1 MGECRNTA
9 IVLAAGQG
17 KRMHSKIQ
25 KQFMELDGMPVLCY
39 SLRCFQESPLIRDVI
54 LVTGEEYVFWCK
66 EEIVEKYGFTKV
78 SAVVSGGKERYD
90 SVYEGLLSCENS
102 DFVLI
107 HDGARPF
114 ITEEIY
120 CTLCPE
126 EESIMISAWPE
137 FTEEWDFAADE
148 EAVETIKEAVRGIR
162 NVRTGMNVPPSKK
175 AKVFVVSEDAA
186 VREVFENGKVFF
198 ATLGYASEVFVQA
211 DKEGIAEDAVSA
223 VIGNAV
229 IYMPFA
235 ELVDIEKEIERLKK
249 EEEKLEKEL
258 ARVNGMLNMPARY
271 SFPFDYCSGL
281 SLVLDKNSMTE
292 VTRSQLALFQIDI
305 SVLEEDLDT
314 AHQWYICKTPPSMC
328 HVFEELYAAK
338 EHETSQYFRIKVLE
352 LLYHATKLR
361 KEDRVAATYYA
372 REHIEIVK
380 RVRKAMLKDLS
391 RSTPLEQFL
400 RGEAIS
406 TVTFQTIFKQIY
418 GRSPYAYLKHY
429 RMNSA
434 AVQLRESNESIN
446 QIALS
451 LGYSNASKFARAFR
465 DVFGVLPKDYRTA
478 QKAI

>member
-1 MGECRNTA
+1 MTRRSRYQNLDPTLNGYHPDWYDKNAKLISRKPGCSVISYQCNGTG
-9 IVLAAGQG
+9 ILYDYSIFPG
-17 KRMHSKIQ
+17 IDLI
-25 KQFMELDGMPVLCY
+25 FMDFNC
-39 SLRCFQESPLIRDVI
+39 
-54 LVTGEEYVFWCK
+54 
-66 EEIVEKYGFTKV
+66 
-78 SAVVSGGKERYD
+78 
-90 SVYEGLLSCENS
+90 S
-102 DFVLI
+102 DIF
-107 HDGARPF
+107 
-114 ITEEIY
+114 
-120 CTLCPE
+120 
-126 EESIMISAWPE
+126 
-137 FTEEWDFAADE
+137 DE
-148 EAVETIKEAVRGIR
+148 PNEMR
-162 NVRTGMNVPPSKK
+162 NVLEIRHYQEGRVEFEFEGD
-175 AKVFVVSEDAA
+175 KVFHLQQDE
-186 VREVFENGKVFF
+186 FC
-198 ATLGYASEVFVQA
+198 
-211 DKEGIAEDAVSA
+211 
-223 VIGNAV
+223 
-229 IYMPFA
+229 
-235 ELVDIEKEIERLKK
+235 
-249 EEEKLEKEL
+249 
-258 ARVNGMLNMPARY
+258 VNGMLTMPARY

-328 HVFEELYAAK
+328 RVFEELYAAK

>member
-1 MGECRNTA
+1 MTQRSIYQNLDPTLNGYHPDWYDKNAKLISRKPGCSVISYQCNGTG
-9 IVLAAGQG
+9 ILYDYSIFPG
-17 KRMHSKIQ
+17 IDLI
-25 KQFMELDGMPVLCY
+25 FMDFNC
-39 SLRCFQESPLIRDVI
+39 
-54 LVTGEEYVFWCK
+54 
-66 EEIVEKYGFTKV
+66 
-78 SAVVSGGKERYD
+78 
-90 SVYEGLLSCENS
+90 S
-102 DFVLI
+102 DIF
-107 HDGARPF
+107 
-114 ITEEIY
+114 
-120 CTLCPE
+120 
-126 EESIMISAWPE
+126 
-137 FTEEWDFAADE
+137 DE
-148 EAVETIKEAVRGIR
+148 PNEMR
-162 NVRTGMNVPPSKK
+162 NVLEIRHYQEGRVEFEFEGD
-175 AKVFVVSEDAA
+175 KVFHLQQDE
-186 VREVFENGKVFF
+186 F
-198 ATLGYASEVFVQA
+198 Y
-211 DKEGIAEDAVSA
+211 
-223 VIGNAV
+223 
-229 IYMPFA
+229 
-235 ELVDIEKEIERLKK
+235 
-249 EEEKLEKEL
+249 
-258 ARVNGMLNMPARY
+258 VNGMLNMPARY

>member
-1 MGECRNTA
+1 MTQRSIYQNLDPTLNGYHPDWYDKNAKLISRKPGCSVISYQCNGTG
-9 IVLAAGQG
+9 ILYDYSIFPG
-17 KRMHSKIQ
+17 IDLI
-25 KQFMELDGMPVLCY
+25 FMDFNC
-39 SLRCFQESPLIRDVI
+39 
-54 LVTGEEYVFWCK
+54 
-66 EEIVEKYGFTKV
+66 
-78 SAVVSGGKERYD
+78 
-90 SVYEGLLSCENS
+90 S
-102 DFVLI
+102 DIF
-107 HDGARPF
+107 
-114 ITEEIY
+114 
-120 CTLCPE
+120 
-126 EESIMISAWPE
+126 
-137 FTEEWDFAADE
+137 DE
-148 EAVETIKEAVRGIR
+148 PNEMR
-162 NVRTGMNVPPSKK
+162 NVLEIRHYQEGRVEFEFEGD
-175 AKVFVVSEDAA
+175 KVFHLQQDE
-186 VREVFENGKVFF
+186 FC
-198 ATLGYASEVFVQA
+198 
-211 DKEGIAEDAVSA
+211 
-223 VIGNAV
+223 
-229 IYMPFA
+229 
-235 ELVDIEKEIERLKK
+235 
-249 EEEKLEKEL
+249 
-258 ARVNGMLNMPARY
+258 VNGMLNMPARY

-328 HVFEELYAAK
+328 HVFEELNAAK

>member
-1 MGECRNTA
+1 MTQRSIYQNLDPTLNGYHPDWYDKNAKLISRKPGCSVISYQCNGTG
-9 IVLAAGQG
+9 ILYDYSIFPG
-17 KRMHSKIQ
+17 IDLI
-25 KQFMELDGMPVLCY
+25 FMDFNC
-39 SLRCFQESPLIRDVI
+39 
-54 LVTGEEYVFWCK
+54 
-66 EEIVEKYGFTKV
+66 
-78 SAVVSGGKERYD
+78 
-90 SVYEGLLSCENS
+90 S
-102 DFVLI
+102 DIF
-107 HDGARPF
+107 
-114 ITEEIY
+114 
-120 CTLCPE
+120 
-126 EESIMISAWPE
+126 
-137 FTEEWDFAADE
+137 DE
-148 EAVETIKEAVRGIR
+148 PNEMR
-162 NVRTGMNVPPSKK
+162 NVLEIRHYQEGRVEFEFEGD
-175 AKVFVVSEDAA
+175 KVFHLQQDE
-186 VREVFENGKVFF
+186 FC
-198 ATLGYASEVFVQA
+198 
-211 DKEGIAEDAVSA
+211 
-223 VIGNAV
+223 
-229 IYMPFA
+229 
-235 ELVDIEKEIERLKK
+235 
-249 EEEKLEKEL
+249 
-258 ARVNGMLNMPARY
+258 VNGMLNMPARY

-281 SLVLDKNSMTE
+281 SLVIDKNSMTE

>member
-1 MGECRNTA
+1 MTQRSIYQNLDPTLNGYHPDWYDKNAKLISRKPGCSVISYQCNGTG
-9 IVLAAGQG
+9 ILYDYSIFPG
-17 KRMHSKIQ
+17 IDLI
-25 KQFMELDGMPVLCY
+25 FMDFNC
-39 SLRCFQESPLIRDVI
+39 
-54 LVTGEEYVFWCK
+54 
-66 EEIVEKYGFTKV
+66 
-78 SAVVSGGKERYD
+78 
-90 SVYEGLLSCENS
+90 S
-102 DFVLI
+102 DIF
-107 HDGARPF
+107 
-114 ITEEIY
+114 
-120 CTLCPE
+120 
-126 EESIMISAWPE
+126 
-137 FTEEWDFAADE
+137 DE
-148 EAVETIKEAVRGIR
+148 PNEMR
-162 NVRTGMNVPPSKK
+162 NVLEIRHYQEGRVEFEFEGD
-175 AKVFVVSEDAA
+175 KVFHLQQDE
-186 VREVFENGKVFF
+186 FC
-198 ATLGYASEVFVQA
+198 
-211 DKEGIAEDAVSA
+211 
-223 VIGNAV
+223 
-229 IYMPFA
+229 
-235 ELVDIEKEIERLKK
+235 
-249 EEEKLEKEL
+249 
-258 ARVNGMLNMPARY
+258 VNGMLNMPARY

-418 GRSPYAYLKHY
+418 LRSPYAYLKHY

>member
-1 MGECRNTA
+1 MTQRSIYQNLDPTLNGYHPDWYDKNAKLISRKPGCSVISYQCNGTG
-9 IVLAAGQG
+9 ILYDYSIFPG
-17 KRMHSKIQ
+17 IDLI
-25 KQFMELDGMPVLCY
+25 FMDFNC
-39 SLRCFQESPLIRDVI
+39 
-54 LVTGEEYVFWCK
+54 
-66 EEIVEKYGFTKV
+66 
-78 SAVVSGGKERYD
+78 
-90 SVYEGLLSCENS
+90 S
-102 DFVLI
+102 DIF
-107 HDGARPF
+107 
-114 ITEEIY
+114 
-120 CTLCPE
+120 
-126 EESIMISAWPE
+126 
-137 FTEEWDFAADE
+137 DE
-148 EAVETIKEAVRGIR
+148 PNEMR
-162 NVRTGMNVPPSKK
+162 NVLEIRHYQEGRVEFEFEGD
-175 AKVFVVSEDAA
+175 KVFHLQQDE
-186 VREVFENGKVFF
+186 FC
-198 ATLGYASEVFVQA
+198 
-211 DKEGIAEDAVSA
+211 
-223 VIGNAV
+223 
-229 IYMPFA
+229 
-235 ELVDIEKEIERLKK
+235 
-249 EEEKLEKEL
+249 
-258 ARVNGMLNMPARY
+258 VNGMLIMPARY

>member
-1 MGECRNTA
+1 MTQRSIYQNLDPTLNGYHPDWYDKNAKLISRKPGCSVISYQCNGTG
-9 IVLAAGQG
+9 ILYDYSIFPG
-17 KRMHSKIQ
+17 IDLI
-25 KQFMELDGMPVLCY
+25 FMDFNC
-39 SLRCFQESPLIRDVI
+39 
-54 LVTGEEYVFWCK
+54 
-66 EEIVEKYGFTKV
+66 
-78 SAVVSGGKERYD
+78 
-90 SVYEGLLSCENS
+90 S
-102 DFVLI
+102 DIF
-107 HDGARPF
+107 
-114 ITEEIY
+114 
-120 CTLCPE
+120 
-126 EESIMISAWPE
+126 
-137 FTEEWDFAADE
+137 DE
-148 EAVETIKEAVRGIR
+148 PNEMR
-162 NVRTGMNVPPSKK
+162 NVLEIRHYQEGRVEFEFEGD
-175 AKVFVVSEDAA
+175 KVFHLQQDE
-186 VREVFENGKVFF
+186 FC
-198 ATLGYASEVFVQA
+198 
-211 DKEGIAEDAVSA
+211 
-223 VIGNAV
+223 
-229 IYMPFA
+229 
-235 ELVDIEKEIERLKK
+235 
-249 EEEKLEKEL
+249 
-258 ARVNGMLNMPARY
+258 VNGMLNMPARY

-314 AHQWYICKTPPSMC
+314 AHQLYICKTPPSMC

-391 RSTPLEQFL
+391 RSIPLEQFL

>member
-1 MGECRNTA
+1 MTQRSIYQNLDPTLNGYHPDWYDKNAKLISRKPGCSVISYQCNGTG
-9 IVLAAGQG
+9 ILYDYSIFPG
-17 KRMHSKIQ
+17 IDLI
-25 KQFMELDGMPVLCY
+25 FMDFNC
-39 SLRCFQESPLIRDVI
+39 
-54 LVTGEEYVFWCK
+54 
-66 EEIVEKYGFTKV
+66 
-78 SAVVSGGKERYD
+78 
-90 SVYEGLLSCENS
+90 S
-102 DFVLI
+102 DIF
-107 HDGARPF
+107 
-114 ITEEIY
+114 
-120 CTLCPE
+120 
-126 EESIMISAWPE
+126 
-137 FTEEWDFAADE
+137 DE
-148 EAVETIKEAVRGIR
+148 PNEMR
-162 NVRTGMNVPPSKK
+162 NVLEIRHYQEGRVEFEFEGD
-175 AKVFVVSEDAA
+175 KVFHLQQDE
-186 VREVFENGKVFF
+186 FC
-198 ATLGYASEVFVQA
+198 
-211 DKEGIAEDAVSA
+211 
-223 VIGNAV
+223 
-229 IYMPFA
+229 
-235 ELVDIEKEIERLKK
+235 
-249 EEEKLEKEL
+249 
-258 ARVNGMLNMPARY
+258 VNGML
-271 SFPFDYCSGL
+271 PFDYCSGL

>member
-1 MGECRNTA
+1 MTQRSIYQNLDPTLNGYHPDWYDKNAKLISRKPGCSVISYQCNGTG
-9 IVLAAGQG
+9 ILYDYSIFPG
-17 KRMHSKIQ
+17 IDLI
-25 KQFMELDGMPVLCY
+25 FMDFNC
-39 SLRCFQESPLIRDVI
+39 
-54 LVTGEEYVFWCK
+54 
-66 EEIVEKYGFTKV
+66 
-78 SAVVSGGKERYD
+78 
-90 SVYEGLLSCENS
+90 S
-102 DFVLI
+102 DIF
-107 HDGARPF
+107 
-114 ITEEIY
+114 
-120 CTLCPE
+120 
-126 EESIMISAWPE
+126 
-137 FTEEWDFAADE
+137 DE
-148 EAVETIKEAVRGIR
+148 PNEMR
-162 NVRTGMNVPPSKK
+162 NVLEIRHYQEGRVEFEFEGD
-175 AKVFVVSEDAA
+175 KVLHLQQDEFC
-186 VREVFENGKVFF
+186 
-198 ATLGYASEVFVQA
+198 
-211 DKEGIAEDAVSA
+211 
-223 VIGNAV
+223 
-229 IYMPFA
+229 
-235 ELVDIEKEIERLKK
+235 
-249 EEEKLEKEL
+249 
-258 ARVNGMLNMPARY
+258 VNGMLNMPARY

>member
-1 MGECRNTA
+1 MTQRSIYQNLDPTLNGYHPDWYDKNAKLISRKPGCSVISYQCNGTG
-9 IVLAAGQG
+9 ILYDYSIFPG
-17 KRMHSKIQ
+17 IDLI
-25 KQFMELDGMPVLCY
+25 FMDFNC
-39 SLRCFQESPLIRDVI
+39 
-54 LVTGEEYVFWCK
+54 
-66 EEIVEKYGFTKV
+66 
-78 SAVVSGGKERYD
+78 
-90 SVYEGLLSCENS
+90 S
-102 DFVLI
+102 DIF
-107 HDGARPF
+107 
-114 ITEEIY
+114 
-120 CTLCPE
+120 
-126 EESIMISAWPE
+126 
-137 FTEEWDFAADE
+137 DE
-148 EAVETIKEAVRGIR
+148 PNEMR
-162 NVRTGMNVPPSKK
+162 NVLEIRHYQEGRVEFEFEGD
-175 AKVFVVSEDAA
+175 KVFHLQQDE
-186 VREVFENGKVFF
+186 FC
-198 ATLGYASEVFVQA
+198 
-211 DKEGIAEDAVSA
+211 
-223 VIGNAV
+223 
-229 IYMPFA
+229 
-235 ELVDIEKEIERLKK
+235 
-249 EEEKLEKEL
+249 
-258 ARVNGMLNMPARY
+258 VNGMLNMPARY

-465 DVFGVLPKDYRTA
+465 DVFGCFPRITGTA

>member
-1 MGECRNTA
+1 MTQRSIYQNLDPTLNGYHPDWYDKNAKLISRKPGCSVISYQCNGTG
-9 IVLAAGQG
+9 ILYDYSIFPG
-17 KRMHSKIQ
+17 IDLI
-25 KQFMELDGMPVLCY
+25 FMDFNC
-39 SLRCFQESPLIRDVI
+39 
-54 LVTGEEYVFWCK
+54 
-66 EEIVEKYGFTKV
+66 
-78 SAVVSGGKERYD
+78 
-90 SVYEGLLSCENS
+90 S
-102 DFVLI
+102 DIF
-107 HDGARPF
+107 
-114 ITEEIY
+114 
-120 CTLCPE
+120 
-126 EESIMISAWPE
+126 
-137 FTEEWDFAADE
+137 DE
-148 EAVETIKEAVRGIR
+148 PNEMR
-162 NVRTGMNVPPSKK
+162 NVLEIRHYQEGRVEFEFEGD
-175 AKVFVVSEDAA
+175 KVFHLQQDE
-186 VREVFENGKVFF
+186 FC
-198 ATLGYASEVFVQA
+198 
-211 DKEGIAEDAVSA
+211 
-223 VIGNAV
+223 
-229 IYMPFA
+229 
-235 ELVDIEKEIERLKK
+235 
-249 EEEKLEKEL
+249 
-258 ARVNGMLNMPARY
+258 VNGMLNMPARY

-281 SLVLDKNSMTE
+281 RLVLDKNSMTE

>member
-1 MGECRNTA
+1 MTQRSIYQNLDPTLNGYHPDWYDKNAKLISRKPGCSVISYQCNGTG
-9 IVLAAGQG
+9 ILYDYSIFPG
-17 KRMHSKIQ
+17 IDLI
-25 KQFMELDGMPVLCY
+25 FMDFNC
-39 SLRCFQESPLIRDVI
+39 
-54 LVTGEEYVFWCK
+54 
-66 EEIVEKYGFTKV
+66 
-78 SAVVSGGKERYD
+78 
-90 SVYEGLLSCENS
+90 S
-102 DFVLI
+102 DIF
-107 HDGARPF
+107 
-114 ITEEIY
+114 
-120 CTLCPE
+120 
-126 EESIMISAWPE
+126 
-137 FTEEWDFAADE
+137 DE
-148 EAVETIKEAVRGIR
+148 PNEMR
-162 NVRTGMNVPPSKK
+162 NVLEIRHYQEGRVEFEFEGD
-175 AKVFVVSEDAA
+175 KVFHLQQDE
-186 VREVFENGKVFF
+186 FC
-198 ATLGYASEVFVQA
+198 
-211 DKEGIAEDAVSA
+211 
-223 VIGNAV
+223 
-229 IYMPFA
+229 
-235 ELVDIEKEIERLKK
+235 
-249 EEEKLEKEL
+249 
-258 ARVNGMLNMPARY
+258 VNGMLNMPARY

-338 EHETSQYFRIKVLE
+338 EHETSQYFRFKVLE

-478 QKAI
+478 QKAM

>member
-1 MGECRNTA
+1 MTQRSIYQNLDPTLNGYHPDWYDKNAKLISRKPGCSVISYQCNGTG
-9 IVLAAGQG
+9 ILYDYSIFPG
-17 KRMHSKIQ
+17 IDLI
-25 KQFMELDGMPVLCY
+25 FMDFNC
-39 SLRCFQESPLIRDVI
+39 
-54 LVTGEEYVFWCK
+54 
-66 EEIVEKYGFTKV
+66 
-78 SAVVSGGKERYD
+78 
-90 SVYEGLLSCENS
+90 S
-102 DFVLI
+102 DIF
-107 HDGARPF
+107 
-114 ITEEIY
+114 
-120 CTLCPE
+120 
-126 EESIMISAWPE
+126 
-137 FTEEWDFAADE
+137 DE
-148 EAVETIKEAVRGIR
+148 PNEMR
-162 NVRTGMNVPPSKK
+162 NVLEIRHYQEGRVEFEFEGD
-175 AKVFVVSEDAA
+175 KVFHLQQDE
-186 VREVFENGKVFF
+186 F
-198 ATLGYASEVFVQA
+198 
-211 DKEGIAEDAVSA
+211 
-223 VIGNAV
+223 
-229 IYMPFA
+229 
-235 ELVDIEKEIERLKK
+235 
-249 EEEKLEKEL
+249 
-258 ARVNGMLNMPARY
+258 
-271 SFPFDYCSGL
+271 CSGL

>member
-1 MGECRNTA
+1 MTQRSIYHNLDPTLNGYHPDWYDKNAKLISRKPGCSVISYQCNGTG
-9 IVLAAGQG
+9 ILYDYSIFPG
-17 KRMHSKIQ
+17 IDLI
-25 KQFMELDGMPVLCY
+25 FMDFNC
-39 SLRCFQESPLIRDVI
+39 
-54 LVTGEEYVFWCK
+54 
-66 EEIVEKYGFTKV
+66 
-78 SAVVSGGKERYD
+78 
-90 SVYEGLLSCENS
+90 S
-102 DFVLI
+102 DIF
-107 HDGARPF
+107 
-114 ITEEIY
+114 
-120 CTLCPE
+120 
-126 EESIMISAWPE
+126 
-137 FTEEWDFAADE
+137 DE
-148 EAVETIKEAVRGIR
+148 PNEMR
-162 NVRTGMNVPPSKK
+162 NVLEIRHYQEGRVEFEFEGD
-175 AKVFVVSEDAA
+175 KVFHLQQDE
-186 VREVFENGKVFF
+186 FC
-198 ATLGYASEVFVQA
+198 
-211 DKEGIAEDAVSA
+211 
-223 VIGNAV
+223 
-229 IYMPFA
+229 
-235 ELVDIEKEIERLKK
+235 
-249 EEEKLEKEL
+249 
-258 ARVNGMLNMPARY
+258 VNGMLNMPARY

>member
-1 MGECRNTA
+1 MTQRSIYQNLDPTLNGYHPDWYDKNAKLISRKPGCSVISYQCNGTG
-9 IVLAAGQG
+9 ILYDYSIFPG
-17 KRMHSKIQ
+17 IDLI
-25 KQFMELDGMPVLCY
+25 FMDFNC
-39 SLRCFQESPLIRDVI
+39 
-54 LVTGEEYVFWCK
+54 
-66 EEIVEKYGFTKV
+66 
-78 SAVVSGGKERYD
+78 
-90 SVYEGLLSCENS
+90 S
-102 DFVLI
+102 DIF
-107 HDGARPF
+107 
-114 ITEEIY
+114 
-120 CTLCPE
+120 
-126 EESIMISAWPE
+126 
-137 FTEEWDFAADE
+137 DE
-148 EAVETIKEAVRGIR
+148 PNEMR
-162 NVRTGMNVPPSKK
+162 NVLEIRHYQEGRVEFEFEGD
-175 AKVFVVSEDAA
+175 KVFHLQQDE
-186 VREVFENGKVFF
+186 FC
-198 ATLGYASEVFVQA
+198 
-211 DKEGIAEDAVSA
+211 
-223 VIGNAV
+223 
-229 IYMPFA
+229 
-235 ELVDIEKEIERLKK
+235 
-249 EEEKLEKEL
+249 
-258 ARVNGMLNMPARY
+258 VNGMLNMPARY

-478 QKAI
+478 QKFSTLHL

>member
-1 MGECRNTA
+1 MTQRSIYQNLDPTLNGYHPDWYDKNAKLISRKPGCSVISYQCNGTG
-9 IVLAAGQG
+9 ILFDYSIFPG
-17 KRMHSKIQ
+17 IDLI
-25 KQFMELDGMPVLCY
+25 FMDFNC
-39 SLRCFQESPLIRDVI
+39 
-54 LVTGEEYVFWCK
+54 
-66 EEIVEKYGFTKV
+66 
-78 SAVVSGGKERYD
+78 
-90 SVYEGLLSCENS
+90 S
-102 DFVLI
+102 DIF
-107 HDGARPF
+107 
-114 ITEEIY
+114 
-120 CTLCPE
+120 
-126 EESIMISAWPE
+126 
-137 FTEEWDFAADE
+137 DE
-148 EAVETIKEAVRGIR
+148 PNEMR
-162 NVRTGMNVPPSKK
+162 NVLEIRHYQEGRVEFEFEGD
-175 AKVFVVSEDAA
+175 KVFHLQQDE
-186 VREVFENGKVFF
+186 FC
-198 ATLGYASEVFVQA
+198 
-211 DKEGIAEDAVSA
+211 
-223 VIGNAV
+223 
-229 IYMPFA
+229 
-235 ELVDIEKEIERLKK
+235 
-249 EEEKLEKEL
+249 
-258 ARVNGMLNMPARY
+258 VNGMLNMPARY

>member
-1 MGECRNTA
+1 MTQRSIYQNLDPTLNGYHPDWYDKNAKLISRKPGCSVISYQCNGTGILYDYSIFPGIDLIFMDFNCSDIFDEPNEMRN
-9 IVLAAGQG
+9 VLEI
-17 KRMHSKIQ
+17 RH
-25 KQFMELDGMPVLCY
+25 Y
-39 SLRCFQESPLIRDVI
+39 QEGRV
-54 LVTGEEYVFWCK
+54 
-66 EEIVEKYGFTKV
+66 
-78 SAVVSGGKERYD
+78 
-90 SVYEGLLSCENS
+90 VYEFEG
-102 DFVLI
+102 D
-107 HDGARPF
+107 
-114 ITEEIY
+114 
-120 CTLCPE
+120 
-126 EESIMISAWPE
+126 
-137 FTEEWDFAADE
+137 
-148 EAVETIKEAVRGIR
+148 
-162 NVRTGMNVPPSKK
+162 
-175 AKVFVVSEDAA
+175 KVFHLQQDE
-186 VREVFENGKVFF
+186 FC
-198 ATLGYASEVFVQA
+198 
-211 DKEGIAEDAVSA
+211 
-223 VIGNAV
+223 
-229 IYMPFA
+229 
-235 ELVDIEKEIERLKK
+235 
-249 EEEKLEKEL
+249 
-258 ARVNGMLNMPARY
+258 VNGMLNMPARY

-451 LGYSNASKFARAFR
+451 LGYSNASNCARAFR

>member
-1 MGECRNTA
+1 MTQRSIYQNLDPTLNGYHPDWYDKNAKLISRKPGCSVISYQCNGTG
-9 IVLAAGQG
+9 ILYDYSIFPG
-17 KRMHSKIQ
+17 IDLI
-25 KQFMELDGMPVLCY
+25 FMDFNC
-39 SLRCFQESPLIRDVI
+39 
-54 LVTGEEYVFWCK
+54 
-66 EEIVEKYGFTKV
+66 
-78 SAVVSGGKERYD
+78 
-90 SVYEGLLSCENS
+90 S
-102 DFVLI
+102 DIF
-107 HDGARPF
+107 
-114 ITEEIY
+114 
-120 CTLCPE
+120 
-126 EESIMISAWPE
+126 
-137 FTEEWDFAADE
+137 DE
-148 EAVETIKEAVRGIR
+148 PNEMR
-162 NVRTGMNVPPSKK
+162 NVLEIRHYQEGRVEFEFEGD
-175 AKVFVVSEDAA
+175 KVFHLQQDE
-186 VREVFENGKVFF
+186 FC
-198 ATLGYASEVFVQA
+198 
-211 DKEGIAEDAVSA
+211 
-223 VIGNAV
+223 
-229 IYMPFA
+229 
-235 ELVDIEKEIERLKK
+235 
-249 EEEKLEKEL
+249 
-258 ARVNGMLNMPARY
+258 VNGMLNMPARY

-361 KEDRVAATYYA
+361 KEDRLAATNYA

>member
-1 MGECRNTA
+1 MTQRSIYQNLDPTLNGYHPDWYDKNAKLISRKPGCSVISYQCNGTG
-9 IVLAAGQG
+9 ILYDYSIFPG
-17 KRMHSKIQ
+17 IDLI
-25 KQFMELDGMPVLCY
+25 FMDFNC
-39 SLRCFQESPLIRDVI
+39 
-54 LVTGEEYVFWCK
+54 
-66 EEIVEKYGFTKV
+66 
-78 SAVVSGGKERYD
+78 
-90 SVYEGLLSCENS
+90 S
-102 DFVLI
+102 DIF
-107 HDGARPF
+107 
-114 ITEEIY
+114 
-120 CTLCPE
+120 
-126 EESIMISAWPE
+126 
-137 FTEEWDFAADE
+137 DE
-148 EAVETIKEAVRGIR
+148 PNEMR
-162 NVRTGMNVPPSKK
+162 NVLEIRHYQEGRVEFEFEGD
-175 AKVFVVSEDAA
+175 KVFHLQQDE
-186 VREVFENGKVFF
+186 FC
-198 ATLGYASEVFVQA
+198 
-211 DKEGIAEDAVSA
+211 
-223 VIGNAV
+223 
-229 IYMPFA
+229 
-235 ELVDIEKEIERLKK
+235 
-249 EEEKLEKEL
+249 
-258 ARVNGMLNMPARY
+258 VNGMLNMPARY

-352 LLYHATKLR
+352 LLYHATKLH

>member
-1 MGECRNTA
+1 
-9 IVLAAGQG
+9 
-17 KRMHSKIQ
+17 
-25 KQFMELDGMPVLCY
+25 
-39 SLRCFQESPLIRDVI
+39 
-54 LVTGEEYVFWCK
+54 
-66 EEIVEKYGFTKV
+66 
-78 SAVVSGGKERYD
+78 
-90 SVYEGLLSCENS
+90 
-102 DFVLI
+102 
-107 HDGARPF
+107 
-114 ITEEIY
+114 
-120 CTLCPE
+120 
-126 EESIMISAWPE
+126 MISRKPGCSVISYQCNGTGILYDYSI
-137 FTEEWDFAADE
+137 FPGIDLIFMDFNCSDIFDE
-148 EAVETIKEAVRGIR
+148 PNEMR
-162 NVRTGMNVPPSKK
+162 NVLEIRHYQEGRVEFEFEGD
-175 AKVFVVSEDAA
+175 KVFHLQQDE
-186 VREVFENGKVFF
+186 FC
-198 ATLGYASEVFVQA
+198 
-211 DKEGIAEDAVSA
+211 
-223 VIGNAV
+223 
-229 IYMPFA
+229 
-235 ELVDIEKEIERLKK
+235 
-249 EEEKLEKEL
+249 
-258 ARVNGMLNMPARY
+258 VNGMLNMPARY

>member
-1 MGECRNTA
+1 MTQRSIYQNLDPTLNGYHPDWYDKNAKLISRKPGCSVISYQCNGTG
-9 IVLAAGQG
+9 ILYDYSIFPG
-17 KRMHSKIQ
+17 IDLI
-25 KQFMELDGMPVLCY
+25 FMDFNC
-39 SLRCFQESPLIRDVI
+39 
-54 LVTGEEYVFWCK
+54 
-66 EEIVEKYGFTKV
+66 
-78 SAVVSGGKERYD
+78 
-90 SVYEGLLSCENS
+90 S
-102 DFVLI
+102 DIF
-107 HDGARPF
+107 
-114 ITEEIY
+114 
-120 CTLCPE
+120 
-126 EESIMISAWPE
+126 
-137 FTEEWDFAADE
+137 DE
-148 EAVETIKEAVRGIR
+148 PNEMR
-162 NVRTGMNVPPSKK
+162 NVLEIRHYQEGRVEFEFEGD
-175 AKVFVVSEDAA
+175 KVFHLQQDE
-186 VREVFENGKVFF
+186 FC
-198 ATLGYASEVFVQA
+198 
-211 DKEGIAEDAVSA
+211 
-223 VIGNAV
+223 
-229 IYMPFA
+229 
-235 ELVDIEKEIERLKK
+235 
-249 EEEKLEKEL
+249 
-258 ARVNGMLNMPARY
+258 VNGMLNMPARY

-338 EHETSQYFRIKVLE
+338 EHETSQYFRINVLE

>member
-1 MGECRNTA
+1 MTQRSIYQNLDPTLNGYHPDWYDKNAKLISRKPGCSVISYQCNGTG
-9 IVLAAGQG
+9 ILYDYSIFPG
-17 KRMHSKIQ
+17 IDLI
-25 KQFMELDGMPVLCY
+25 FMDFNC
-39 SLRCFQESPLIRDVI
+39 
-54 LVTGEEYVFWCK
+54 
-66 EEIVEKYGFTKV
+66 
-78 SAVVSGGKERYD
+78 
-90 SVYEGLLSCENS
+90 S
-102 DFVLI
+102 DIF
-107 HDGARPF
+107 
-114 ITEEIY
+114 
-120 CTLCPE
+120 
-126 EESIMISAWPE
+126 
-137 FTEEWDFAADE
+137 DE
-148 EAVETIKEAVRGIR
+148 PNEMR
-162 NVRTGMNVPPSKK
+162 NVLEIRHYQEGRVEFEFEGD
-175 AKVFVVSEDAA
+175 KVFHLQQDE
-186 VREVFENGKVFF
+186 FC
-198 ATLGYASEVFVQA
+198 
-211 DKEGIAEDAVSA
+211 
-223 VIGNAV
+223 
-229 IYMPFA
+229 
-235 ELVDIEKEIERLKK
+235 
-249 EEEKLEKEL
+249 
-258 ARVNGMLNMPARY
+258 VNGMLNMPARY

-391 RSTPLEQFL
+391 SSTPLEQFL

>member
-1 MGECRNTA
+1 MTQRSIYQNLDPTLNGYHPDWYDKNAKLISRKPGCSVISYQCNGTG
-9 IVLAAGQG
+9 ILYDYSIFPG
-17 KRMHSKIQ
+17 IDLI
-25 KQFMELDGMPVLCY
+25 FMDFNC
-39 SLRCFQESPLIRDVI
+39 
-54 LVTGEEYVFWCK
+54 
-66 EEIVEKYGFTKV
+66 
-78 SAVVSGGKERYD
+78 
-90 SVYEGLLSCENS
+90 S
-102 DFVLI
+102 DIF
-107 HDGARPF
+107 
-114 ITEEIY
+114 
-120 CTLCPE
+120 
-126 EESIMISAWPE
+126 
-137 FTEEWDFAADE
+137 DE
-148 EAVETIKEAVRGIR
+148 PNEMR
-162 NVRTGMNVPPSKK
+162 NVLEIRHYQEGRVEFEFEGD
-175 AKVFVVSEDAA
+175 KVFHLQQDE
-186 VREVFENGKVFF
+186 FC
-198 ATLGYASEVFVQA
+198 
-211 DKEGIAEDAVSA
+211 
-223 VIGNAV
+223 
-229 IYMPFA
+229 
-235 ELVDIEKEIERLKK
+235 
-249 EEEKLEKEL
+249 
-258 ARVNGMLNMPARY
+258 VNGMLNMPARY

-418 GRSPYAYLKHY
+418 GRSSYAYLKHY

>member
-1 MGECRNTA
+1 MTQRSIYQNLDPTLNGYHPDWYDKNAKLISRKPGCSVISYQCNGTG
-9 IVLAAGQG
+9 ILYDYSIFPG
-17 KRMHSKIQ
+17 IDLI
-25 KQFMELDGMPVLCY
+25 FMDFNC
-39 SLRCFQESPLIRDVI
+39 
-54 LVTGEEYVFWCK
+54 
-66 EEIVEKYGFTKV
+66 
-78 SAVVSGGKERYD
+78 
-90 SVYEGLLSCENS
+90 S
-102 DFVLI
+102 DIF
-107 HDGARPF
+107 
-114 ITEEIY
+114 
-120 CTLCPE
+120 
-126 EESIMISAWPE
+126 
-137 FTEEWDFAADE
+137 DE
-148 EAVETIKEAVRGIR
+148 PNEMR
-162 NVRTGMNVPPSKK
+162 NVLEIRHYQEGRVEFEFEGD
-175 AKVFVVSEDAA
+175 KVFHLQQDE
-186 VREVFENGKVFF
+186 FC
-198 ATLGYASEVFVQA
+198 
-211 DKEGIAEDAVSA
+211 
-223 VIGNAV
+223 
-229 IYMPFA
+229 
-235 ELVDIEKEIERLKK
+235 
-249 EEEKLEKEL
+249 
-258 ARVNGMLNMPARY
+258 VNGMLNMPARY

-418 GRSPYAYLKHY
+418 GRSPYAYLRHY

>member
-1 MGECRNTA
+1 MTQRSIYQNLDPTLNGYHPDWYDKNAKLISRKPGCSVISYQCNGTG
-9 IVLAAGQG
+9 ILYDYSIFPG
-17 KRMHSKIQ
+17 IDLI
-25 KQFMELDGMPVLCY
+25 FMDFNC
-39 SLRCFQESPLIRDVI
+39 
-54 LVTGEEYVFWCK
+54 
-66 EEIVEKYGFTKV
+66 
-78 SAVVSGGKERYD
+78 
-90 SVYEGLLSCENS
+90 S
-102 DFVLI
+102 DIF
-107 HDGARPF
+107 
-114 ITEEIY
+114 
-120 CTLCPE
+120 
-126 EESIMISAWPE
+126 
-137 FTEEWDFAADE
+137 DE
-148 EAVETIKEAVRGIR
+148 PNEMR
-162 NVRTGMNVPPSKK
+162 NVLEIRHYQEGRVEFEFEGD
-175 AKVFVVSEDAA
+175 KVFHLQQDE
-186 VREVFENGKVFF
+186 FC
-198 ATLGYASEVFVQA
+198 
-211 DKEGIAEDAVSA
+211 
-223 VIGNAV
+223 
-229 IYMPFA
+229 
-235 ELVDIEKEIERLKK
+235 
-249 EEEKLEKEL
+249 
-258 ARVNGMLNMPARY
+258 VNGMLNMPARY

-372 REHIEIVK
+372 RDHIEIVK

>member
-1 MGECRNTA
+1 MTQRSIYQNLDPTLNGYHPDWYDKNAKLISRKPGCSVISYQCNGTG
-9 IVLAAGQG
+9 ILYDYSIFPG
-17 KRMHSKIQ
+17 IDLI
-25 KQFMELDGMPVLCY
+25 FMDFNC
-39 SLRCFQESPLIRDVI
+39 
-54 LVTGEEYVFWCK
+54 
-66 EEIVEKYGFTKV
+66 
-78 SAVVSGGKERYD
+78 
-90 SVYEGLLSCENS
+90 S
-102 DFVLI
+102 DIF
-107 HDGARPF
+107 
-114 ITEEIY
+114 
-120 CTLCPE
+120 
-126 EESIMISAWPE
+126 
-137 FTEEWDFAADE
+137 DE
-148 EAVETIKEAVRGIR
+148 PNEMR
-162 NVRTGMNVPPSKK
+162 NVLEIRHYQEGRVKFEFEGD
-175 AKVFVVSEDAA
+175 KVFHLQQDE
-186 VREVFENGKVFF
+186 FC
-198 ATLGYASEVFVQA
+198 
-211 DKEGIAEDAVSA
+211 
-223 VIGNAV
+223 
-229 IYMPFA
+229 
-235 ELVDIEKEIERLKK
+235 
-249 EEEKLEKEL
+249 
-258 ARVNGMLNMPARY
+258 VNGMLNMPARY

>member
-1 MGECRNTA
+1 MTQRSIYQNLDPTLNGYHPDWYDKNAKLISRKPGCSVISYQCNGTG
-9 IVLAAGQG
+9 ILYDYSIFPG
-17 KRMHSKIQ
+17 IDLI
-25 KQFMELDGMPVLCY
+25 FMDFNC
-39 SLRCFQESPLIRDVI
+39 
-54 LVTGEEYVFWCK
+54 
-66 EEIVEKYGFTKV
+66 
-78 SAVVSGGKERYD
+78 
-90 SVYEGLLSCENS
+90 S
-102 DFVLI
+102 DIF
-107 HDGARPF
+107 
-114 ITEEIY
+114 
-120 CTLCPE
+120 
-126 EESIMISAWPE
+126 
-137 FTEEWDFAADE
+137 DE
-148 EAVETIKEAVRGIR
+148 PNEMR
-162 NVRTGMNVPPSKK
+162 NVLEIRHYQEGRVEFEFEGD
-175 AKVFVVSEDAA
+175 KVFHPQQDE
-186 VREVFENGKVFF
+186 FC
-198 ATLGYASEVFVQA
+198 
-211 DKEGIAEDAVSA
+211 
-223 VIGNAV
+223 
-229 IYMPFA
+229 
-235 ELVDIEKEIERLKK
+235 
-249 EEEKLEKEL
+249 
-258 ARVNGMLNMPARY
+258 VNGMLNMPARY

>member
-1 MGECRNTA
+1 MTQRSIYQNLDPTLNGYHPDWYDKNAKLISRKPGCSVISYQCNGTG
-9 IVLAAGQG
+9 ILYDYSIFPG
-17 KRMHSKIQ
+17 IDLI
-25 KQFMELDGMPVLCY
+25 FMDFNC
-39 SLRCFQESPLIRDVI
+39 
-54 LVTGEEYVFWCK
+54 
-66 EEIVEKYGFTKV
+66 
-78 SAVVSGGKERYD
+78 
-90 SVYEGLLSCENS
+90 S
-102 DFVLI
+102 DIF
-107 HDGARPF
+107 
-114 ITEEIY
+114 
-120 CTLCPE
+120 
-126 EESIMISAWPE
+126 
-137 FTEEWDFAADE
+137 DE
-148 EAVETIKEAVRGIR
+148 PNEMR
-162 NVRTGMNVPPSKK
+162 NVLEIRHYQEGRVEFEFEGD
-175 AKVFVVSEDAA
+175 KVFHLQQDE
-186 VREVFENGKVFF
+186 FC
-198 ATLGYASEVFVQA
+198 
-211 DKEGIAEDAVSA
+211 
-223 VIGNAV
+223 
-229 IYMPFA
+229 
-235 ELVDIEKEIERLKK
+235 
-249 EEEKLEKEL
+249 
-258 ARVNGMLNMPARY
+258 VNGMLNMPARY

-352 LLYHATKLR
+352 LLDHATKLR

>member
-1 MGECRNTA
+1 MTQRSIYQNLDPTLNGYHPDWYDKNAKLISRKPGCSVISYQCNGTG
-9 IVLAAGQG
+9 ILYDYSIFPG
-17 KRMHSKIQ
+17 IDLI
-25 KQFMELDGMPVLCY
+25 FMDFNC
-39 SLRCFQESPLIRDVI
+39 
-54 LVTGEEYVFWCK
+54 
-66 EEIVEKYGFTKV
+66 
-78 SAVVSGGKERYD
+78 
-90 SVYEGLLSCENS
+90 S
-102 DFVLI
+102 DIF
-107 HDGARPF
+107 
-114 ITEEIY
+114 
-120 CTLCPE
+120 
-126 EESIMISAWPE
+126 
-137 FTEEWDFAADE
+137 DE
-148 EAVETIKEAVRGIR
+148 PNEMR
-162 NVRTGMNVPPSKK
+162 NVLEIRHYQEGRVEFEFEGD
-175 AKVFVVSEDAA
+175 KVFHLQQDE
-186 VREVFENGKVFF
+186 FC
-198 ATLGYASEVFVQA
+198 
-211 DKEGIAEDAVSA
+211 
-223 VIGNAV
+223 
-229 IYMPFA
+229 
-235 ELVDIEKEIERLKK
+235 
-249 EEEKLEKEL
+249 
-258 ARVNGMLNMPARY
+258 VNGMLNMPARY

-400 RGEAIS
+400 RLRGEAIS

>member
-1 MGECRNTA
+1 MTQRSIYQNLDPTLNGYHPDWYDKNAKLISRKPGCSVISYQCNGTG
-9 IVLAAGQG
+9 ILYDYSIFPGFDL
-17 KRMHSKIQ
+17 I
-25 KQFMELDGMPVLCY
+25 FMDFNC
-39 SLRCFQESPLIRDVI
+39 
-54 LVTGEEYVFWCK
+54 
-66 EEIVEKYGFTKV
+66 
-78 SAVVSGGKERYD
+78 
-90 SVYEGLLSCENS
+90 S
-102 DFVLI
+102 DIF
-107 HDGARPF
+107 
-114 ITEEIY
+114 
-120 CTLCPE
+120 
-126 EESIMISAWPE
+126 
-137 FTEEWDFAADE
+137 DE
-148 EAVETIKEAVRGIR
+148 PNEMR
-162 NVRTGMNVPPSKK
+162 NVLEIRHYQEGRVEFEFEGD
-175 AKVFVVSEDAA
+175 KVFHLQQDE
-186 VREVFENGKVFF
+186 FC
-198 ATLGYASEVFVQA
+198 
-211 DKEGIAEDAVSA
+211 
-223 VIGNAV
+223 
-229 IYMPFA
+229 
-235 ELVDIEKEIERLKK
+235 
-249 EEEKLEKEL
+249 
-258 ARVNGMLNMPARY
+258 VNGMLNMPARY

>member
-1 MGECRNTA
+1 MTQRSIYQNLDPTLNGYHPDWYDKNAKLISRKPGCSVISYQCNGTG
-9 IVLAAGQG
+9 ILYDYSIFPG
-17 KRMHSKIQ
+17 IDLI
-25 KQFMELDGMPVLCY
+25 FMDFNC
-39 SLRCFQESPLIRDVI
+39 
-54 LVTGEEYVFWCK
+54 
-66 EEIVEKYGFTKV
+66 
-78 SAVVSGGKERYD
+78 
-90 SVYEGLLSCENS
+90 S
-102 DFVLI
+102 DIF
-107 HDGARPF
+107 
-114 ITEEIY
+114 
-120 CTLCPE
+120 
-126 EESIMISAWPE
+126 
-137 FTEEWDFAADE
+137 DE
-148 EAVETIKEAVRGIR
+148 PNEMR
-162 NVRTGMNVPPSKK
+162 NVLEIRHYQEGRVEFEFEGD
-175 AKVFVVSEDAA
+175 KVFHLQQDE
-186 VREVFENGKVFF
+186 FC
-198 ATLGYASEVFVQA
+198 
-211 DKEGIAEDAVSA
+211 
-223 VIGNAV
+223 
-229 IYMPFA
+229 
-235 ELVDIEKEIERLKK
+235 
-249 EEEKLEKEL
+249 
-258 ARVNGMLNMPARY
+258 VNGMLNMPARY

-380 RVRKAMLKDLS
+380 RVRKAMRKDLS

>member
-1 MGECRNTA
+1 MTQRSIYQNLDPTLNGYHPDWYDKNAKLISRKPGCSVISYQCNGTG
-9 IVLAAGQG
+9 ILYDYSIFPG
-17 KRMHSKIQ
+17 IDLI
-25 KQFMELDGMPVLCY
+25 FMDFNC
-39 SLRCFQESPLIRDVI
+39 
-54 LVTGEEYVFWCK
+54 
-66 EEIVEKYGFTKV
+66 
-78 SAVVSGGKERYD
+78 
-90 SVYEGLLSCENS
+90 S
-102 DFVLI
+102 DIF
-107 HDGARPF
+107 
-114 ITEEIY
+114 
-120 CTLCPE
+120 
-126 EESIMISAWPE
+126 
-137 FTEEWDFAADE
+137 DE
-148 EAVETIKEAVRGIR
+148 PNEMR
-162 NVRTGMNVPPSKK
+162 NVLEIRHYQEGRVEFEFEGD
-175 AKVFVVSEDAA
+175 KVFHLQQDE
-186 VREVFENGKVFF
+186 FC
-198 ATLGYASEVFVQA
+198 
-211 DKEGIAEDAVSA
+211 
-223 VIGNAV
+223 
-229 IYMPFA
+229 
-235 ELVDIEKEIERLKK
+235 
-249 EEEKLEKEL
+249 
-258 ARVNGMLNMPARY
+258 VNGMLNMPARY

-361 KEDRVAATYYA
+361 KVDRVAATYYA

>member
-1 MGECRNTA
+1 MTQRSIYQNLDPTLNGYHPDWYDKNAKLISRKPGCSVISYQCNGTG
-9 IVLAAGQG
+9 ILYDYSIFPG
-17 KRMHSKIQ
+17 IDLI
-25 KQFMELDGMPVLCY
+25 FMDFNC
-39 SLRCFQESPLIRDVI
+39 
-54 LVTGEEYVFWCK
+54 
-66 EEIVEKYGFTKV
+66 
-78 SAVVSGGKERYD
+78 
-90 SVYEGLLSCENS
+90 S
-102 DFVLI
+102 DIF
-107 HDGARPF
+107 
-114 ITEEIY
+114 
-120 CTLCPE
+120 
-126 EESIMISAWPE
+126 
-137 FTEEWDFAADE
+137 DE
-148 EAVETIKEAVRGIR
+148 PNEMR
-162 NVRTGMNVPPSKK
+162 NVLEIRHYQEGRVEFEFEGD
-175 AKVFVVSEDAA
+175 KVFHLQQDE
-186 VREVFENGKVFF
+186 FC
-198 ATLGYASEVFVQA
+198 
-211 DKEGIAEDAVSA
+211 
-223 VIGNAV
+223 
-229 IYMPFA
+229 
-235 ELVDIEKEIERLKK
+235 
-249 EEEKLEKEL
+249 
-258 ARVNGMLNMPARY
+258 VNGMLNMPARY

-465 DVFGVLPKDYRTA
+465 DVFGVLP
-478 QKAI
+478 

>member
-1 MGECRNTA
+1 MTQRSIYQNLDPTLNGYHPDWYDKNAKLISRKPGCSVISYQCNGTG
-9 IVLAAGQG
+9 ILYDYSIFPG
-17 KRMHSKIQ
+17 IDLI
-25 KQFMELDGMPVLCY
+25 FMDFNC
-39 SLRCFQESPLIRDVI
+39 
-54 LVTGEEYVFWCK
+54 
-66 EEIVEKYGFTKV
+66 
-78 SAVVSGGKERYD
+78 
-90 SVYEGLLSCENS
+90 S
-102 DFVLI
+102 DIF
-107 HDGARPF
+107 
-114 ITEEIY
+114 
-120 CTLCPE
+120 
-126 EESIMISAWPE
+126 
-137 FTEEWDFAADE
+137 DE
-148 EAVETIKEAVRGIR
+148 PNEMR
-162 NVRTGMNVPPSKK
+162 NVLEIRHYQEGRVEFEFEGD
-175 AKVFVVSEDAA
+175 KVFHLQQDE
-186 VREVFENGKVFF
+186 FC
-198 ATLGYASEVFVQA
+198 
-211 DKEGIAEDAVSA
+211 
-223 VIGNAV
+223 
-229 IYMPFA
+229 
-235 ELVDIEKEIERLKK
+235 
-249 EEEKLEKEL
+249 
-258 ARVNGMLNMPARY
+258 VNGMLNMPARY

-352 LLYHATKLR
+352 LLHHATKLR

>member
-1 MGECRNTA
+1 MTQRSIYQNLDPTLNGYHPDWYDKNAKLISRKPGCSVISYQCNGTG
-9 IVLAAGQG
+9 ILYDYSIFPG
-17 KRMHSKIQ
+17 IDLI
-25 KQFMELDGMPVLCY
+25 FMDFNC
-39 SLRCFQESPLIRDVI
+39 
-54 LVTGEEYVFWCK
+54 
-66 EEIVEKYGFTKV
+66 
-78 SAVVSGGKERYD
+78 
-90 SVYEGLLSCENS
+90 S
-102 DFVLI
+102 DIF
-107 HDGARPF
+107 
-114 ITEEIY
+114 
-120 CTLCPE
+120 
-126 EESIMISAWPE
+126 
-137 FTEEWDFAADE
+137 DE
-148 EAVETIKEAVRGIR
+148 PNEMR
-162 NVRTGMNVPPSKK
+162 NVLEIRHYQEGRVEFEFEGD
-175 AKVFVVSEDAA
+175 KVFHLQQDE
-186 VREVFENGKVFF
+186 FC
-198 ATLGYASEVFVQA
+198 
-211 DKEGIAEDAVSA
+211 
-223 VIGNAV
+223 
-229 IYMPFA
+229 
-235 ELVDIEKEIERLKK
+235 
-249 EEEKLEKEL
+249 
-258 ARVNGMLNMPARY
+258 VNGMLNMPARY

-434 AVQLRESNESIN
+434 AVQLRESTESIN

>member
-1 MGECRNTA
+1 MTQRSIYQNLDPTLNGYHPDWYDKNAKLISRKPGCSVISYQCNGTG
-9 IVLAAGQG
+9 ILYDYSIFPG
-17 KRMHSKIQ
+17 IDLI
-25 KQFMELDGMPVLCY
+25 FMDFNC
-39 SLRCFQESPLIRDVI
+39 
-54 LVTGEEYVFWCK
+54 
-66 EEIVEKYGFTKV
+66 
-78 SAVVSGGKERYD
+78 
-90 SVYEGLLSCENS
+90 S
-102 DFVLI
+102 DIF
-107 HDGARPF
+107 
-114 ITEEIY
+114 
-120 CTLCPE
+120 
-126 EESIMISAWPE
+126 
-137 FTEEWDFAADE
+137 DE
-148 EAVETIKEAVRGIR
+148 PNEMR
-162 NVRTGMNVPPSKK
+162 NVLEIRHYQEGRVEFEFEGD
-175 AKVFVVSEDAA
+175 KVFHLQQDE
-186 VREVFENGKVFF
+186 FC
-198 ATLGYASEVFVQA
+198 
-211 DKEGIAEDAVSA
+211 
-223 VIGNAV
+223 
-229 IYMPFA
+229 
-235 ELVDIEKEIERLKK
+235 
-249 EEEKLEKEL
+249 
-258 ARVNGMLNMPARY
+258 VNGMLNMPARY

-338 EHETSQYFRIKVLE
+338 EHETSQYFRIKLLE

>member
-1 MGECRNTA
+1 MT
-9 IVLAAGQG
+9 Q
-17 KRMHSKIQ
+17 
-25 KQFMELDGMPVLCY
+25 
-39 SLRCFQESPLIRDVI
+39 
-54 LVTGEEYVFWCK
+54 
-66 EEIVEKYGFTKV
+66 
-78 SAVVSGGKERYD
+78 
-90 SVYEGLLSCENS
+90 
-102 DFVLI
+102 
-107 HDGARPF
+107 
-114 ITEEIY
+114 
-120 CTLCPE
+120 
-126 EESIMISAWPE
+126 
-137 FTEEWDFAADE
+137 
-148 EAVETIKEAVRGIR
+148 RGIYQNLDPTLNGYHPDWYDKNAKLISRKPGCSVISYQCNGTGILYDYSIFPGIDLIFMDFNCSDIFDEPNEMR
-162 NVRTGMNVPPSKK
+162 NVLEIRHYQEGRVEFEFEGD
-175 AKVFVVSEDAA
+175 KVFHLQQDE
-186 VREVFENGKVFF
+186 FC
-198 ATLGYASEVFVQA
+198 
-211 DKEGIAEDAVSA
+211 
-223 VIGNAV
+223 
-229 IYMPFA
+229 
-235 ELVDIEKEIERLKK
+235 
-249 EEEKLEKEL
+249 
-258 ARVNGMLNMPARY
+258 VNGMLNMPARY

>member
-1 MGECRNTA
+1 MTQRSIYQNLDPTLNGYHPDWYDKNAKLISRKPGCSVISYQCNGTG
-9 IVLAAGQG
+9 ILYDYSIFPG
-17 KRMHSKIQ
+17 IDLI
-25 KQFMELDGMPVLCY
+25 FMDFNC
-39 SLRCFQESPLIRDVI
+39 
-54 LVTGEEYVFWCK
+54 
-66 EEIVEKYGFTKV
+66 
-78 SAVVSGGKERYD
+78 
-90 SVYEGLLSCENS
+90 S
-102 DFVLI
+102 DIF
-107 HDGARPF
+107 
-114 ITEEIY
+114 
-120 CTLCPE
+120 
-126 EESIMISAWPE
+126 
-137 FTEEWDFAADE
+137 DE
-148 EAVETIKEAVRGIR
+148 PNEMR
-162 NVRTGMNVPPSKK
+162 NVLEIRHYQEGRVEGD
-175 AKVFVVSEDAA
+175 KVFHLQQDE
-186 VREVFENGKVFF
+186 FC
-198 ATLGYASEVFVQA
+198 
-211 DKEGIAEDAVSA
+211 
-223 VIGNAV
+223 
-229 IYMPFA
+229 
-235 ELVDIEKEIERLKK
+235 
-249 EEEKLEKEL
+249 
-258 ARVNGMLNMPARY
+258 VNGMLNMPARY